1 MMWSMTQKASKL
13 SLPINHLKNKDYSR
27 YQVLELRFLSRTV
40 QAGVG
45 RESLTKPRQIL
56 E

>member
-1 MMWSMTQKASKL
+1 MSTGAV
-13 SLPINHLKNKDYSR
+13 P

-45 RESLTKPRQIL
+45 WESLTKPRQIL